1 MRNLSQSFTMR
12 KDGRPQEGD
21 WFKIQNLGET
31 STEVMIY
38 DEIGFWGTTAD
49 DFVKEI
55 RDIKTDEI
63 HLRINSPGGRVF
75 DGIAIFNALIRHD
88 AKIITFVDA
97 LAASAASFIAQAGDT
112 VHMAKGST
120 MMVHDGLAMCFGNEQ
135 DMLKTAQTL
144 GKISNNIASIYADR
158 AGGTVDEWRSVM
170 REEVWFTADEAV
182 DANLADDVLSS
193 SDEEAQE
200 ATDKW
205 NLEVFNYA
213 GRDKA
218 PDPSIVRERIE
229 VAAKEHKMTRPK
241 ATTVKNDNE
250 STETESEETAG
261 TEGTESQ
268 ETETEET
275 TPPSQETGT
284 GETTGVTSFQIN
296 GQTVTDPTAVQRHI
310 SALEN
315 AQTETRDEHIVAF
328 VEGLAKGDKPK
339 IMATQIDGLVAFAKT
354 LSPEQY
360 RTWSA
365 SYESA
370 PGQSVLAQKGPTAGE
385 DAKPGGGS
393 TTQDAQAAEADQ
405 VKIWEQTV
413 KMHRDS
419 GMSQEAL
426 ERTASWRNLE
436 DHRAAA
442 SANKE

>member
-12 KDGRPQEGD
+12 KDGRPPKGD
-21 WFKIQNLGET
+21 WFKIQNLSSS

-55 RDIKTDEI
+55 RDITTDEI

-88 AKIITFVDA
+88 ARVVTFVDA
-97 LAASAASFIAQAGDT
+97 LAASAASFIAQAGDE

-158 AGGTVDEWRSVM
+158 AGGTVESWRSVM

-193 SDEEAQE
+193 ADEEAQE

-205 NLEVFNYA
+205 DLEVFNYA
-213 GRDKA
+213 GREKA
-218 PDPSIVRERIE
+218 PDPNLVRERIE
-229 VAAKEHKMTRPK
+229 VAAKESNMTRPK
-241 ATTVKNDNE
+241 STAVNDDNASTE
-250 STETESEETAG
+250 STETEETQGTESGTSEEETA
-261 TEGTESQ
+261 
-268 ETETEET
+268 
-275 TPPSQETGT
+275 PPSQETGET
-284 GETTGVTSFQIN
+284 GGGEVTGVASFQIN
-296 GQTVTDPTAVQRHI
+296 GQTVTDPAAVQRHI
-310 SALEN
+310 SSLEN
-315 AQTETRDEHIVAF
+315 AQTETRDGNIQSF

-339 IMATQIDGLVAFAKT
+339 ILASQIDELVAFAKT
-354 LSPEQY
+354 LTSEQY

-370 PGQSVLAQKGPTAGE
+370 PGQSVLAQTGPTAGE
-385 DAKPGGGS
+385 DAKPGGMS
-393 TTQDAQAAEADQ
+393 AQEAEADQ
-405 VKIWEQTV
+405 VAVWEQTV

-419 GMSQEAL
+419 GMTDEAVK
-426 ERTASWRNLE
+426 RTASYKALE
-436 DHRAAA
+436 AHREAA
-442 SANKE
+442 SNNKE